1 MRGENESA
9 AFCSH
14 GLMKTI
20 SAAIETLSRIASRLK
35 TKTFMLLL
43 YFGVSDASYRFKIL
57 LIGYTAQ
64 RGVLFHM

>member
-43 YFGVSDASYRFKIL
+43 YFGVSR
-57 LIGYTAQ
+57 IG
-64 RGVLFHM
+64 RVI